1 MEHQSAQT
9 IRWVASPAE
18 NFTGEVKFGELSK
31 HGPLNALAVH
41 FSPGARTY
49 WHSHP
54 EGQVL
59 YVTEGA
65 GLVQDRD
72 GTTVEIAAGDTVFAP
87 AGQLHWHGARP
98 DSAMTHLSLTT
109 GGATEWTA
117 VAVTDDE
124 YNSR

>member
-1 MEHQSAQT
+1 MEHLPAHDIDWVSA
-9 IRWVASPAE
+9 PAE

-31 HGPLNALAVH
+31 HGPLNALAVQ
-41 FSPGARTY
+41 FTLGARTH

-72 GTTVEIAAGDTVFAP
+72 GPTVEIAAGATVFTP
-87 AGQLHWHGARP
+87 ADQLHWHGAGP
-98 DSAMTHLSLTT
+98 NTTMTHLSLTT
-109 GGATEWTA
+109 GGATEWTTRG
-117 VAVTDDE
+117 VTDDE